1 MHLPASSRPSFSS
14 SKDVKH
20 ERNTALDVSH
30 RDLSSAPFIYLLN
43 VFFISIL
50 LFYVCGIYRG
60 DFAFHYIK
68 LILHASCTRVDT
80 YIPMHTCRNVEKRA

>member
-43 VFFISIL
+43 EKFISIL

-60 DFAFHYIK
+60 DFAFRYIK
-68 LILHASCTRVDT
+68 LILHAYEIVHESRYIYT
-80 YIPMHTCRNVEKRA
+80 YAYMQKC